1 MTDNK
6 KNILFVVPTME
17 SGGVEVGILEIAKK
31 NSETKDF
38 NMFLVSYGGNLISK
52 LKSYNVNCIELN
64 VKSKNPI
71 TIFRNIKKIRNI
83 IIKYKIDIVQAESR
97 APAWSCYYACKK
109 LNIPFITTVHG
120 LYDVK
125 SIFKR
130 WYNSIM
136 FKSNTII
143 CVSKYIYDYTI
154 KYYKKYIHKKDFIGD
169 IKIIQR
175 GIDLNFY
182 NKDKVSANRIISL
195 QKTLKIPED
204 KAIIALPARFSKQ
217 KGQDY
222 FLKTLKYL
230 KSTNYVCL
238 LVGDLKKKPK
248 YVKYIEKLIYK
259 YKLQNHVIIHDNIN
273 DIQALYYIST
283 IIVSSSIK
291 PESFGRISIETQ
303 AMERIFVG
311 TAIGGTLETVIDGE
325 TGFLAPENNEKVFAE
340 IIDKILNLKEEEKL
354 KITKAARKNVSENFS
369 FEKCYKSLL
378 EIYKN
383 S

>member
-136 FKSNTII
+136 F
-143 CVSKYIYDYTI
+143 
-154 KYYKKYIHKKDFIGD
+154 
-169 IKIIQR
+169 
-175 GIDLNFY
+175 NF
-182 NKDKVSANRIISL
+182 L
-195 QKTLKIPED
+195 Q
-204 KAIIALPARFSKQ
+204 A
-217 KGQDY
+217 
-222 FLKTLKYL
+222 
-230 KSTNYVCL
+230 
-238 LVGDLKKKPK
+238 
-248 YVKYIEKLIYK
+248 
-259 YKLQNHVIIHDNIN
+259 
-273 DIQALYYIST
+273 
-283 IIVSSSIK
+283 
-291 PESFGRISIETQ
+291 
-303 AMERIFVG
+303 
-311 TAIGGTLETVIDGE
+311 
-325 TGFLAPENNEKVFAE
+325 
-340 IIDKILNLKEEEKL
+340 
-354 KITKAARKNVSENFS
+354 
-369 FEKCYKSLL
+369 
-378 EIYKN
+378 
-383 S
+383 